1 MNMIFAVMLVNLF
14 QSHKLTTERG
24 SWNNSLN
31 IVLSNAML
39 FPQIS
44 YTVPSLESFLKSSTK
59 YSKTETTCVADNSL
73 LQ

>member
-14 QSHKLTTERG
+14 HSHKLTTERG

-44 YTVPSLESFLKSSTK
+44 YMVPSLESFLKSSTK

>member
-1 MNMIFAVMLVNLF
+1 MLVNKYEHNICSDVGQF
-14 QSHKLTTERG
+14 VSVSQTDHRERI
-24 SWNNSLN
+24 LE
-31 IVLSNAML
+31 I

-44 YTVPSLESFLKSSTK
+44 YMVPSLESFLKSSTK